1 MYEGAKLDFLGLKNT
16 FPEQLGQLRMSL
28 CLHDR
33 LLFIAV
39 ELPVVAPSHTHI
51 ECDQDLELRLF
62 PKTQVLLKTLKV
74 KSYFILLFFPL
85 EGRHNNR
92 TESHISA

>member
-1 MYEGAKLDFLGLKNT
+1 
-16 FPEQLGQLRMSL
+16 MSL

-39 ELPVVAPSHTHI
+39 ELLVVAPSHTYI

-62 PKTQVLLKTLKV
+62 PKTHVHLKTLK
-74 KSYFILLFFPL
+74 KGQELLYFTFFFL
-85 EGRHNNR
+85 WRTVITIEQNLTFLHDGRK
-92 TESHISA
+92 A